1 MEVRC
6 SSCLNQVDGCLK
18 GENQAICADTV
29 TMDFALAWTQATL
42 SSLQEGD
49 MMQIQTCRTIFFSLL
64 LLVSGPVLAANTAG
78 TVTAMEGSV
87 WAQSGDFPERNLHRG
102 DRIYAGERIRTGSG
116 SSVSLLFE
124 DKSRF
129 DLGPSA
135 DMVVGKYVF
144 NPGKGESSFTSRI
157 VKGAFRFLSGLIAKK
172 SPRAMTVQLS
182 VATIGIRGT
191 HVAGEVEPT
200 SARVILMQPEEE
212 HPTAI
217 EVFNDYGS
225 VVVDKPGYGTEIPDT
240 HSPPSP
246 VRRMKLRTIDNVMRS
261 LQSVQ
266 RIRPSVP
273 RMPMH

>member
-1 MEVRC
+1 MATRSC
-6 SSCLNQVDGCLK
+6 S
-18 GENQAICADTV
+18 
-29 TMDFALAWTQATL
+29 TL
-42 SSLQEGD
+42 
-49 MMQIQTCRTIFFSLL
+49 FFSLL
-64 LLVSGPVLAANTAG
+64 LLIPGPLLAANLAG
-78 TVTAMEGSV
+78 KVTAMQGSV
-87 WAQSGDFPERNLHRG
+87 WARSGDYPERNLHRG
-102 DRIYAGERIRTGSG
+102 DRIYSGDRIRTGS
-116 SSVSLLFE
+116 SASVTLLFE

-144 NPGKGESSFTSRI
+144 NPGKEESSFTSRI

-172 SPRAMTVQLS
+172 HPRAMSVQLS

-200 SARVILMQPEEE
+200 SAKVVLMQPEED

-217 EVFNDYGS
+217 EVYNDYGS
-225 VVVDKPGYGTEIPDT
+225 VVVDKPGYGTEIPDE

-246 VRRMKLRTIDNVMRS
+246 VRRMKLRTINNIMRS

-266 RIRPSVP
+266 RIRPPAP